1 VQADV
6 FVGID
11 VVEAEGHEFARGV
24 VQFCGE
30 FDTGRA
36 RSDDRHIELSAPQR
50 HGLGVRP
57 KEGVDQP
64 TMEAVGLGGAVEGH
78 RVLDDARRAEII
90 DIAAHGQH
98 QQIVADAPSA
108 MLLVHHRTDQ
118 HFARGPIEA
127 DHLAVAVLEAMPMR
141 LREVIELVDIEVDG
155 AGRQFVQVGLPEV
168 RATALDE
175 RDLRA
180 TAPTEGVAETGGK
193 LEAAGTAT
201 DDDDVRT
208 VVGGRI
214 WDHGPG
220 HLLARASVAGEV
232 SYASLMT
239 SDTDT
244 DTPVRVLQRVIDAQR
259 TADGAGVTLWR
270 SLGQGPFA
278 RLDPFLMLDE
288 FGSDRPD
295 EYIKGFPAHPHR
307 GFQTVTYMLAG
318 HMLHEDHLGNRGH
331 LRAGDVQW
339 MSAGRGII
347 HSEMPQQES
356 GLMRG
361 FQLWLNLP
369 AAEKMRPAEYR
380 DIPAAAIPELV
391 DATGVRAKVVAGE
404 LSLGGGHAS
413 GPVTGISTQPLFV
426 DVELPAGTAI
436 AVDIPAS
443 HHAYC
448 YVYEGAIGVPA
459 ATGGE
464 ATLRARQGGVLGGG
478 TGDVGAGRAAQGL
491 GLRVTL
497 RATQSR
503 GRALL
508 LAARPIGE
516 PVVQYGPFV
525 MNTREEID
533 QAIRDF
539 QSGRLT
545 AV

>member
-1 VQADV
+1 
-6 FVGID
+6 
-11 VVEAEGHEFARGV
+11 
-24 VQFCGE
+24 
-30 FDTGRA
+30 
-36 RSDDRHIELSAPQR
+36 
-50 HGLGVRP
+50 
-57 KEGVDQP
+57 
-64 TMEAVGLGGAVEGH
+64 M
-78 RVLDDARRAEII
+78 
-90 DIAAHGQH
+90 
-98 QQIVADAPSA
+98 
-108 MLLVHHRTDQ
+108 
-118 HFARGPIEA
+118 
-127 DHLAVAVLEAMPMR
+127 
-141 LREVIELVDIEVDG
+141 
-155 AGRQFVQVGLPEV
+155 

-175 RDLRA
+175 RDRRT
-180 TAPTEGVAETGGK
+180 TASTEGIAETGSK
-193 LEAAGTAT
+193 LEAAGTAA
-201 DDDDVRT
+201 DDDDMGT
-208 VVGGRI
+208 VVGGGV

-220 HLLARASVAGEV
+220 HLLARATVAGRV

-244 DTPVRVLQRVIDAQR
+244 AVRVLRRIIDAQR
-259 TADGAGVTLWR
+259 TSDGAGVTLWR
-270 SLGQGPFA
+270 SLGAGPFA

-295 EYIKGFPAHPHR
+295 EYIKGFPSHPHR

-361 FQLWLNLP
+361 FQLWVNLP
-369 AAEKMRPAEYR
+369 AAEKMRPADYR

-391 DATGVRAKVVAGE
+391 DATGVRAKIVAGE

-413 GPVTGISTQPLFV
+413 GPVTGISTQPLFI
-426 DVELPAGTAI
+426 DIELPPGTAI
-436 AVDIPAS
+436 SVDIPVS

-448 YVYEGAIGVPA
+448 YVYEGALGVPA
-459 ATGGE
+459 TTGGE
-464 ATLRARQGGVLGGG
+464 VMLRARQGGVLGGKDDAVSG
-478 TGDVGAGRAAQGL
+478 SAAQGTAS
-491 GLRVTL
+491 RVTL
-497 RATQSR
+497 RAAQSG

-539 QSGRLT
+539 QSGRL
-545 AV
+545 AAG